1 MYTCSTLEKFCE
13 KSGPFFRGICP
24 GRWNLLDFQVF
35 FNKIQ
40 SNSKDLD
47 SRPARPSSG
56 RAGWLQIS
64 SKSFIQICWDSGR
77 SSAGAR
83 PSSGEL
89 RPRPQMP
96 AGGQPGSKIS
106 FLTDDPRSRTC
117 RHGDPIFFP
126 YFPTV
131 VKSRPGDRFRRV
143 HGPRRNLRQR

>member
-1 MYTCSTLEKFCE
+1 MYTYSTLEKFCE

-35 FNKIQ
+35 SIKFNKIQ
-40 SNSKDLD
+40 RIWTLGQL
-47 SRPARPSSG
+47 G
-56 RAGWLQIS
+56 RAPAELDVFKFLQNPLS
-64 SKSFIQICWDSGR
+64 RYAGTP
-77 SSAGAR
+77 AGAR